1 MLPEQHICERAR
13 LSRDPRFDGA
23 VFVGVVTTGVY
34 CRPICPVRA
43 PAAANVRFYPSAA
56 AAEEAGFRP
65 CRRCLPETAARIP
78 EWAIASRTV
87 LRGLR
92 LIDAGALERA
102 DSAALAAELGVTA
115 RHLSRL
121 FRQELG
127 ATPKALASSRR
138 RPLAKRLIDDT
149 DLPLARVA
157 MEAGYGSLRRFNDDV
172 RRVFRL
178 SPREL
183 RAARRQRLSRDTAGL
198 VLRLPVRAP
207 YNADWVFDFLA
218 RRALAGVEE
227 VAGHR
232 YRRRLP
238 VDDGSGEC
246 WIEVRWDGE
255 ALLLELPAACP
266 VPVSEVLPRVRRV
279 FDLDAEPLTIDAD
292 LSRDALLAPA
302 VAAAP
307 GLRVPG
313 AWDGFEI
320 AVRAILGQQ
329 VSVDRATVLAHEL
342 MARFGADCLTNP
354 ARLAGADVAAVG
366 MPGKR
371 GEAIRR
377 LAAAAA
383 DGGLQLH
390 EGADSAELGRALCA
404 VPGIGPWT
412 AGYVTMRVAKDPD
425 AYPVNDWV
433 VAKMLERLAPGEA
446 RAAAAGRPG
455 SRADAWRPWRAY
467 AVMYLWQHSAAA
479 RADARETAAR
489 PAVVRRTGN
498 RDAPVGEEQ

>member
-23 VFVGVVTTGVY
+23 LFVAVVTTGVY

-43 PAAANVRFYPSAA
+43 PAADDVRFYPSAA

-65 CRRCLPETAARIP
+65 CRRCLPEAAARIP

-102 DSAALAAELGVTA
+102 GTAALAAELGVTP
-115 RHLSRL
+115 RHLTRL

-127 ATPKALASSRR
+127 AAPRGLVSSRR
-138 RPLAKRLIDDT
+138 RALAKRLIDET
-149 DLPLARVA
+149 DLPLVRIAT
-157 MEAGYGSLRRFNDDV
+157 EAGYGSLRSCSDDV
-172 RRVFRL
+172 RRVFRR

-183 RAARRQRLSRDTAGL
+183 RAARRQQPAGEASGL
-198 VLRLPVRAP
+198 TLRLPVRPP
-207 YNADWVFDFLA
+207 YDADWVFDFLA
-218 RRALAGVEE
+218 RRALSGVEE
-227 VAGHR
+227 VDGQR

-238 VDDGSGEC
+238 GPADRREAGS
-246 WIEVRWDGE
+246 WIEVRRDGD
-255 ALLLELPAACP
+255 ALLLCLPADCP
-266 VPVSEVLPRVRRV
+266 VPLSELLPRVRRV
-279 FDLDAEPLTIDAD
+279 FDLDAEPLTIGAD
-292 LSRDALLAPA
+292 LARDPLLAPA

-329 VSVDRATVLAHEL
+329 VSVDRATVLAHGL
-342 MARFGADCLTNP
+342 MARFGADCLTEP
-354 ARLAGADVAAVG
+354 ARLARADVAAVG

-377 LAAAAA
+377 LAAAVVQG
-383 DGGLQLH
+383 DLELH
-390 EGADSAELGRALCA
+390 EGADSDELGRALCA

-425 AYPVNDWV
+425 AFPANDWV
-433 VAKMLERLAPGEA
+433 VLKMLEQHAPDDA
-446 RAAAAGRPG
+446 RAAAAGRAG
-455 SRADAWRPWRAY
+455 SRAERWRPWRAY
-467 AVMYLWQHSAAA
+467 AVMYLWHWSARTRA
-479 RADARETAAR
+479 RRVR
-489 PAVVRRTGN
+489 P
-498 RDAPVGEEQ
+498 GEAQR